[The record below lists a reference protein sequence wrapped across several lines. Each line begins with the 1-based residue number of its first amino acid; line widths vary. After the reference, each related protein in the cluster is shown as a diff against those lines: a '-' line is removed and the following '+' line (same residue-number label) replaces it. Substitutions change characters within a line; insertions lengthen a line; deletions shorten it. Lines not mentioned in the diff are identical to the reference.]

1 MSLGD
6 KVECEN
12 SVMIRIRKTHF
23 YKKVFYEEFNL
34 FIIQLSL
41 PLKKKT

>member
-12 SVMIRIRKTHF
+12 WIVMRIVKTNF

-41 PLKKKT
+41 PL

>member
-12 SVMIRIRKTHF
+12 SVMIRIGKTHF
-23 YKKVFYEEFNL
+23 YKKVLYEEFNL
-34 FIIQLSL
+34 FIVQLSL